1 MMGRREDSQVQ
12 FLYAFDLDKVVPPD
26 HLVRQIDGVLDLSW
40 VHKELAPYYSH
51 TGRPSIDPVLMIR
64 MLLVGYVFALRSE
77 RRLCSEVQV
86 NLAYRWFCKLS
97 VEDQIPD
104 HSVFSRARH
113 ERFRE
118 SDALRR
124 VFEGVVAMCIAAG
137 LVGGEAFS
145 VDASLIK
152 ADVDKKKRVP
162 GDQPIAWP
170 KAEEASRAVREYLTA
185 LDAARSDEESGDGDG
200 GGSSGGGSR
209 SKPPKEVSLTDPQ
222 ATWVAR
228 PGVDPFFAY
237 DANYLID
244 NKAGIIVDAEGTR
257 ANRTVEIAVTQTMM
271 ERVRRRFDL
280 RPQRL
285 AGDTV
290 YGAVRLLKWLVDRKI
305 TPHIPVW
312 DKSARSDGTFSRAD
326 FVFDQERNIY
336 ICPGGAELTSTGNID
351 QGHIVYYRAS
361 KNDCSTCS
369 LEAEVHDGG
378 RAQDHPRSQR
388 GCARSRPRAGQHGSL
403 PAVTPGTQ
411 EGRDAVCAYE
421 AHPQARS
428 ASTARLERRQGRG
441 AAHRD
446 RAEPEAARQATRPRP
461 TIVRSRL
468 PGVSVAS
475 GIGTANASNPRAP
488 PTGGRENGSPPS
500 SSPRRA

>member
-1 MMGRREDSQVQ
+1 MMGRRHDSQVQ

-40 VHKELAPYYSH
+40 VHRELAPYYSH

-97 VEDQIPD
+97 VEDHIPD

-145 VDASLIK
+145 VDASLIR
-152 ADVDKKKRVP
+152 ADVDKMKRLP

-170 KAEEASRAVREYLTA
+170 TISHAVREYLAT
-185 LDAARSDEESGDGDG
+185 LDAARNDEKGGGGDGDQS
-200 GGSSGGGSR
+200 SSGGGSR

-222 ATWVAR
+222 ASWVTR
-228 PGVDPFFAY
+228 PGMNPFFAY

-257 ANRTVEIAVTQTMM
+257 ANRTVEIAVTQTMLDRI
-271 ERVRRRFDL
+271 ERRFGL

-285 AGDTV
+285 AGDTA
-290 YGAVRLLKWLVDRKI
+290 YGAVRLLKWLVDRNI
-305 TPHIPVW
+305 APHIPVW
-312 DKSARSDGTFSRAD
+312 DKSARPDGTFSRAD
-326 FVFDQERNIY
+326 FVFDPERNIY
-336 ICPGGAELTSTGNID
+336 TCPGGAELTSTGNID
-351 QGHIVYYRAS
+351 QGHIVHYRAS
-361 KNDCSTCS
+361 KNDCSSCS
-369 LEAEVHDGG
+369 LKLKCTTAVV
-378 RAQDHPRSQR
+378 RKV
-388 GCARSRPRAGQHGSL
+388 SRDL
-403 PAVTPGTQ
+403 D
-411 EGRDAVCAYE
+411 ED
-421 AHPQARS
+421 
-428 ASTARLERRQGRG
+428 L
-441 AAHRD
+441 RD
-446 RAEPEAARQATRPRP
+446 RVRALANTQAFEQSHRERKKVEMRFAHMKR
-461 TIVRSRL
+461 ILRLDRFRLRGLSGVRDEVLLTATAQNLRRL
-468 PGVSVAS
+468 VKLLS
-475 GIGTANASNPRAP
+475 RAP
-488 PTGGRENGSPPS
+488 PPFAAGCS
-500 SSPRRA
+500 A